1 MFAARFGGGPE
12 ILRLWHQQQ
21 YANREGEEPRPE
33 LLVYP
38 LNLRIVK
45 EALQT
50 KPSALITVSR
60 DVRHHHV
67 MMWCIS
73 QCSWSHKHQST
84 MTCPKPGNCI
94 DCEPIASRFSNG
106 RLRLAKS

>member
-1 MFAARFGGGPE
+1 M
-12 ILRLWHQQQ
+12 RLWHQQQ

-60 DVRHHHV
+60 DVRHHHDV
-67 MMWCIS
+67 VHQS
-73 QCSWSHKHQST
+73 VFLVSHTCST
-84 MTCPKPGNCI
+84 MTCPKPGDCI
-94 DCEPIASRFSNG
+94 DNGPIASRFSNG
-106 RLRLAKS
+106 RLRLARIDSKIH